1 MLQVHTEGYAYALLF
16 LLFIFLVSIVLYNLL
31 NALAVSDTQEIK
43 RDAKLIDL
51 LQRIKTMQASE
62 EAIFKRNSRI
72 GNWLKTIISLFPKN
86 LPEGNIM
93 VKPNR
98 SYRIYIKQNE
108 PIILNDWL
116 HTRFKIL
123 KSDATINHDIMK
135 EIHDILVRRRE
146 EKTLAGVRLLK
157 ENRFTKLANDI
168 IKIGELV
175 NNIQIN
181 VTKLQADFYT
191 MSRKVRL

>member
-1 MLQVHTEGYAYALLF
+1 M
-16 LLFIFLVSIVLYNLL
+16 LYNLL

-72 GNWLKTIISLFPKN
+72 GNWLKTVISLFPKS
-86 LPEGNIM
+86 LPEDNIM
-93 VKPNR
+93 IKPNR

-116 HTRFKIL
+116 HTRFKFF
-123 KSDATINHDIMK
+123 KCDVTINHDIMK

-146 EKTLAGVRLLK
+146 EKTLTGVRRLK
-157 ENRFTKLANDI
+157 ENRYTKLANDV
-168 IKIGELV
+168 IKISELV
-175 NNIQIN
+175 NNIQMN
-181 VTKLQADFYT
+181 VTKLQADLYSI
-191 MSRKVRL
+191 SRTAK